1 MSRRVNVRFKI
12 AVAVAAILAVL
23 WACNILLSSQT
34 QQRQAEGE
42 MLEKAQILAM
52 ELDAS
57 WTFIEMNQDVINT
70 DSDGEYN
77 FKGIYCAVAGKSI
90 AKLITLESDYTI
102 RYTNLETRRQADA
115 PDAFEFEAL
124 EAFSADKGLKEYY
137 GLAEGDG
144 ERVFR
149 YLAPLRMEESC
160 LECHGE
166 PAGELDRFGFAK
178 EGRQVGD
185 LGGAISIT
193 MPVDAYLGNIQHNI
207 TQQMILLAMTVVICA
222 VFIMFVVNKLVS
234 RPLTEVEA
242 AASRIEGGD
251 FRVSLKGIGSQDE
264 IEDLARHFESMA
276 RKLGEL
282 TENLE
287 QKVEMRTAQL
297 EEANEMLVAQR
308 KELERANELLREE
321 SACKSDFLAIM
332 SHELRTPLTSIL
344 AYAEMW
350 QGKLSGEDAAA
361 KAVGEILE
369 NGQILLGMI
378 DNVLISAR
386 IEAGSFETVM
396 EPIDMVDLA
405 DTVEGT
411 VDFLAK
417 KRGIAILFDVSA
429 DVPLFMGDWDKLRRI
444 FVNLV
449 SNAIKFTKRGGRV
462 KMEVSYDSCA
472 GDVVVA
478 VSDNGIGIKEED
490 LAKIFDR
497 FTQAGS
503 SVKKRQNGSGL
514 GLFVVRDL
522 VRVHGG
528 AIEVKSEY
536 QKGSVFT
543 VKIPAHGVDGNSFN
557 LAEGGSCCG

>member
-1 MSRRVNVRFKI
+1 MSRRINIRFKI
-12 AVAVAAILAVL
+12 AVAVTAILAVL

-90 AKLITLESDYTI
+90 AKLITFESDYTI

-115 PDAFEFEAL
+115 PDAFELEAL
-124 EAFSADKGLKEYY
+124 EAFNADKDLKEYY
-137 GLAEGDG
+137 GLVDGDG

-193 MPVDAYLGNIQHNI
+193 MPVDTYLGNIQHNI
-207 TQQMILLAMTVVICA
+207 TQQMILLAATVVVCA
-222 VFIMFVVNKLVS
+222 AFIMLVVNKLVS
-234 RPLTEVEA
+234 RPLAKVEA
-242 AASRIEGGD
+242 AASRIEEGD

-276 RKLGEL
+276 HKLGEL

-396 EPIDMVDLA
+396 EPIDMVDLV

-417 KRGIAILFDVSA
+417 KRGITALFDVSA

-449 SNAIKFTKRGGRV
+449 SNAIKFTKRGGQV
-462 KMEVSYDSCA
+462 KMEVSYDFRA
-472 GDVVVA
+472 GDIVVA

-497 FTQAGS
+497 FTQVGS

-528 AIEVKSEY
+528 TIEVKSEY

-543 VKIPAHGVDGNSFN
+543 VKIPARGMDGNSCD
-557 LAEGGSCCG
+557 LAERG

>member
-1 MSRRVNVRFKI
+1 MSRRINIRFKI
-12 AVAVAAILAVL
+12 AVAVTAILAVL

-90 AKLITLESDYTI
+90 AKLITFESDYTI

-115 PDAFEFEAL
+115 PDAFELEAL
-124 EAFSADKGLKEYY
+124 EAFNADKDLKEYY
-137 GLAEGDG
+137 GLVDGDG

-193 MPVDAYLGNIQHNI
+193 MPVDTYLGNIQHNI
-207 TQQMILLAMTVVICA
+207 TQQMILLAATVVVCA
-222 VFIMFVVNKLVS
+222 AFIMLVVNKLVS
-234 RPLTEVEA
+234 RPLAEVEA
-242 AASRIEGGD
+242 AASRIEEGD

-276 RKLGEL
+276 HKLGEL

-396 EPIDMVDLA
+396 EPIDMVDLV

-417 KRGIAILFDVSA
+417 KRGITALFDVSA

-449 SNAIKFTKRGGRV
+449 SNAIKFTKRGGQV
-462 KMEVSYDSCA
+462 KMEVSYDFRA
-472 GDVVVA
+472 GDIVVA

-497 FTQAGS
+497 FTQVGS

-528 AIEVKSEY
+528 TIEVKSEY

-543 VKIPAHGVDGNSFN
+543 VKIPARGMDGNPCD
-557 LAEGGSCCG
+557 LAERG